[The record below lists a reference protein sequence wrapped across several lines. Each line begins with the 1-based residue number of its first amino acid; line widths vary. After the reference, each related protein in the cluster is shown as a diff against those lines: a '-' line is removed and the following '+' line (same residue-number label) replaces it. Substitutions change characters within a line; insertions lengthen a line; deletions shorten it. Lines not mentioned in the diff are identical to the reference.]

1 MLFDF
6 KLFTEISTGPI
17 RTFIQIES
25 FGQENDVVDSV
36 TLFSEP
42 VIKDW
47 PRFGISPPYP
57 PEIHMKN
64 TTIVSISVT
73 NLTRS
78 LEDSYL
84 KMYMPTTCEDC
95 DKFEGKATELSS
107 ALKLGDNQ
115 NENKMNI
122 LLI

>member
-1 MLFDF
+1 M
-6 KLFTEISTGPI
+6 
-17 RTFIQIES
+17 QIES
-25 FGQENDVVDSV
+25 FGQENDEVDGV

-57 PEIHMKN
+57 PEIYMKN
-64 TTIVSISVT
+64 TTMVSISVT

-95 DKFEGKATELSS
+95 DKFEGKPTELW
-107 ALKLGDNQ
+107 
-115 NENKMNI
+115 
-122 LLI
+122 